1 MGGRC
6 AQGEYL
12 LLSQFLPLKNG
23 IGIQGLR
30 RSGQLS
36 TDRKPRPRWAVP
48 APGLRAQSQVCEL
61 ASGTRRPLQP
71 NEKSRSRLS
80 RCPQGD
86 WVGGSAVYSADAYTE
101 PEGAR
106 QLLLP
111 KVTQLGSGRLRIG
124 VEKTLPNL
132 SEPQFFLCKQLENP
146 TPVERA
152 SDLVCWNLARDCPVN
167 VRVCGRNWCCPPK
180 GEQSLPAP
188 KGDRTATLGS
198 VALIWFT
205 CVSVA
210 TICAGPLLGGP

>member
-1 MGGRC
+1 MGGGC

-48 APGLRAQSQVCEL
+48 APGLRAQGQVCEL

-132 SEPQFFLCKQLENP
+132 SEPQF
-146 TPVERA
+146 
-152 SDLVCWNLARDCPVN
+152 
-167 VRVCGRNWCCPPK
+167 
-180 GEQSLPAP
+180 
-188 KGDRTATLGS
+188 S
-198 VALIWFT
+198 V
-205 CVSVA
+205 
-210 TICAGPLLGGP
+210 